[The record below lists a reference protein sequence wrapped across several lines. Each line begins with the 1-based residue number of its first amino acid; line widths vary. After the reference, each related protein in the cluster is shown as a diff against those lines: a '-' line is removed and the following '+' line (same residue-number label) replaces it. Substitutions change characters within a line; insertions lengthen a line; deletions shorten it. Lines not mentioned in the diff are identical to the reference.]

1 MARQQKKIKDKL
13 EEVIDEMVSKGIYWS
28 EAASQ
33 FEKLFILRALQ
44 DSNGNLSRAAGI
56 MGVHRNT
63 VSKKIRQHAI
73 GKKGKKS

>member
-73 GKKGKKS
+73 GKKGKS

>member
-33 FEKLFILRALQ
+33 FEKLFIIRALQ

-73 GKKGKKS
+73 GKKGKS